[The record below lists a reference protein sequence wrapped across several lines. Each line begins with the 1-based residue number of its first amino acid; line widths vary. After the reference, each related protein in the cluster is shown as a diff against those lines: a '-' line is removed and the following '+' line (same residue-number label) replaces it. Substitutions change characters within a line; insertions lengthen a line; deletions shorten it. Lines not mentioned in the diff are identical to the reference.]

1 MMPNAGEDMKL
12 RLRADLKAAM
22 KEKRPDEVK
31 VLRVLIAALDNAE
44 APEIAPQALAVEQ
57 MGELGSAEVQRLALD
72 TDRVRAI
79 LEADVAERETAAVE
93 LDRVGRADL
102 AAASRAEAAVIRRYL
117 D

>member
-1 MMPNAGEDMKL
+1 MTTNAGEDMKL

-44 APEIAPQALAVEQ
+44 APDIAPQALAVEQ

-79 LEADVAERETAAVE
+79 LEADAAERETAAVE

-102 AAASRAEAAVIRRYL
+102 AAESRAEAAVIRRYL